1 MPAPATDSKNR
12 LNALRNLLS
21 QGTLSTQEELVEK
34 LERMQFSVTQS
45 TVSRD
50 LRKIGAMKAIDPS
63 GRTVYRLPDE
73 SLAPVTTTSLRNLV
87 LSIRTNGSM
96 IAIRTSPGSASLVAR
111 HIDATLPTEILGTI
125 AGDDTIFAAPASV
138 TKVRQT
144 VQLIER
150 SLSPSA

>member
-1 MPAPATDSKNR
+1 MPNADTQSRQD
-12 LNALRNLLS
+12 ALRRLLG

-34 LERMQFSVTQS
+34 LERLDFSVTQS

-50 LRKIGAMKAIDPS
+50 LRKLGAVRATDAT
-63 GRTVYRLPDE
+63 GRTVYRLPEE
-73 SLAPVTTTSLRNLV
+73 SLAPVTTTSLRELV
-87 LSIRTNGSM
+87 LSIRTNGSI

-138 TKVRQT
+138 SRLKQT
-144 VQLIER
+144 VQMIEH
-150 SLSPSA
+150 SLNPV